1 MGCDNGSEIWVKLE
15 GNNPA
20 GSVKDRAALSMIVQ
34 AEKRGEIKPGDV
46 LIEATSGN
54 TGIALAMIAALKGY
68 RMKLLMP
75 DNMSQERRAAM
86 RAYGAELILVSKE
99 QGMEGARD
107 LALAM
112 AERGEGKLL
121 DQFNNPDNPYA
132 HYTTTG
138 PEIWQQTGGRITH
151 FVSSMGTTG
160 TITGVSRFLREQ
172 EQPVTIVGLQ
182 PEEGSSIPGIR
193 RWPAEYMP
201 GIFNA
206 QLVDQVL
213 DIHQREAE
221 NTMRELAVRE
231 GIFCGVSS
239 GGAVAGAIRVAKA
252 NPGAVVVAI
261 ICDRGDRYLSTGVF
275 GEESYSQGGDLSVM
289 EMILFRDN
297 TRAQQTDI
305 VAVQSQVV
313 YGSVGN
319 SIAVPNIRTHRLN
332 VTAVPTVLFSNT
344 PHYDTFYGG
353 VIPDE
358 WFSGYLKAL
367 EEREILRELKAVTTG
382 YMGSASQI
390 VLLAQWLKAIKV
402 QHPDLLVL
410 VDPVIGDIDSGM
422 YVKPDIPEAYREHLL
437 PLAQG
442 ITPNVFELEV
452 LSGKPC
458 RTPESA
464 IAAAQGLLSDTLKWV
479 AITSAPVADDPQNIH
494 VVLVSEEGVTVSAHP
509 RVETDLKGTGDL
521 FCSELVSGIVG
532 GKTVADAIRMA
543 GDRVTDVMIYTQSKG
558 YDELILPA

>member
-1 MGCDNGSEIWVKLE
+1 
-15 GNNPA
+15 
-20 GSVKDRAALSMIVQ
+20 
-34 AEKRGEIKPGDV
+34 
-46 LIEATSGN
+46 
-54 TGIALAMIAALKGY
+54 
-68 RMKLLMP
+68 
-75 DNMSQERRAAM
+75 
-86 RAYGAELILVSKE
+86 
-99 QGMEGARD
+99 
-107 LALAM
+107 
-112 AERGEGKLL
+112 
-121 DQFNNPDNPYA
+121 
-132 HYTTTG
+132 
-138 PEIWQQTGGRITH
+138 
-151 FVSSMGTTG
+151 
-160 TITGVSRFLREQ
+160 
-172 EQPVTIVGLQ
+172 
-182 PEEGSSIPGIR
+182 
-193 RWPAEYMP
+193 
-201 GIFNA
+201 
-206 QLVDQVL
+206 
-213 DIHQREAE
+213 
-221 NTMRELAVRE
+221 
-231 GIFCGVSS
+231 
-239 GGAVAGAIRVAKA
+239 
-252 NPGAVVVAI
+252 
-261 ICDRGDRYLSTGVF
+261 
-275 GEESYSQGGDLSVM
+275 M

-319 SIAVPNIRTHRLN
+319 SIAVPNIRTHQLS

-390 VLLAQWLKAIKV
+390 KLLAQWLRVIKA

-458 RTPESA
+458 RTLENA

-479 AITSAPVADDPQNIH
+479 AITSAPVAGDAENIH
-494 VVLVSEEGVTVSAHP
+494 VVLVTHEGVTISAHP

-521 FCSELVSGIVG
+521 FCSELVSGIVE
-532 GKTVADAIRMA
+532 GKTVADAICLA